1 MLIGFFEKLGV
12 SKVNK
17 NKSDLVLQISKKAN
31 LTQKE
36 AAAALGAFTAAIQ
49 DALSSGDSVTL
60 IGFGTFLVRERAAR
74 SGHNPR
80 TGEPLEIPAVKVPSF
95 RPGKN
100 LKEVV
105 NK

>member
-1 MLIGFFEKLGV
+1 M
-12 SKVNK
+12 
-17 NKSDLVLQISKKAN
+17 NKSDLVLKVSEKSE

-36 AAAALGAFTAAIQ
+36 AAAAVNAFTAAVQ
-49 DALSSGDSVTL
+49 EALSNGDNVTL

-80 TGEPLEIPAVKVPSF
+80 TGEALQIPAVKVPSF

-105 NK
+105 NAK

>member
-1 MLIGFFEKLGV
+1 M
-12 SKVNK
+12 
-17 NKSDLVLQISKKAN
+17 NKSDLVLKVSEKAE

-36 AAAALGAFTAAIQ
+36 AAAAVNAFTAAVQ
-49 DALSSGDSVTL
+49 EALSKGDNVTL

-80 TGEPLEIPAVKVPSF
+80 TGEALQIPAVKVPSF

-100 LKEVV
+100 LKDVV
-105 NK
+105 NAK

>member
-1 MLIGFFEKLGV
+1 M
-12 SKVNK
+12 
-17 NKSDLVLQISKKAN
+17 NKSDLVLKVAEKAN

-36 AAAALGAFTAAIQ
+36 AAAAVKAFTSAVQ
-49 DALSSGDSVTL
+49 DALEAGDSVTL

-80 TGEPLEIPAVKVPSF
+80 TGAPLEIPAVKVPSF
-95 RPGKN
+95 RPGKS

>member
-1 MLIGFFEKLGV
+1 M
-12 SKVNK
+12 
-17 NKSDLVLQISKKAN
+17 NKSDLVLKVSEKAE

-36 AAAALGAFTAAIQ
+36 AAAAVNAFTAAVQ
-49 DALSSGDSVTL
+49 EALSNGDNVTL

-80 TGEPLEIPAVKVPSF
+80 TGEALQIPAVKVPSF

-100 LKEVV
+100 LKDLV
-105 NK
+105 NAK

>member
-1 MLIGFFEKLGV
+1 M
-12 SKVNK
+12 
-17 NKSDLVLQISKKAN
+17 NKSDLVLKVSEKAE

-36 AAAALGAFTAAIQ
+36 AAAAVNAFTAAVQ
-49 DALSSGDSVTL
+49 EALSNGDNVTL

-80 TGEPLEIPAVKVPSF
+80 TGEALQILAVKVPSF

-100 LKEVV
+100 LKDVV
-105 NK
+105 NAK

>member
-1 MLIGFFEKLGV
+1 M
-12 SKVNK
+12 
-17 NKSDLVLQISKKAN
+17 NKSDLVLKVAEKAN

-36 AAAALGAFTAAIQ
+36 AAAAVKAFTSAVQ
-49 DALSSGDSVTL
+49 DALEAGDSVTL
-60 IGFGTFLVRERAAR
+60 IGFGTFLVRERVAR

-80 TGEPLEIPAVKVPSF
+80 TGAPLEIPAVKVPSF
-95 RPGKN
+95 RPGKS

>member
-1 MLIGFFEKLGV
+1 M
-12 SKVNK
+12 
-17 NKSDLVLQISKKAN
+17 NKSDLVLKVSEKAE

-36 AAAALGAFTAAIQ
+36 AAAAVNAFTAAVQ
-49 DALSSGDSVTL
+49 EALSNGDNVTL

-80 TGEPLEIPAVKVPSF
+80 TGEALQIPAVKVPSF

-100 LKEVV
+100 LKDVV
-105 NK
+105 NAK

>member
-1 MLIGFFEKLGV
+1 M
-12 SKVNK
+12 
-17 NKSDLVLQISKKAN
+17 NKSDLVLKVSEKAE

-36 AAAALGAFTAAIQ
+36 AAAAVNAFTAAVQ
-49 DALSSGDSVTL
+49 EALSNGDTVTL

-80 TGEPLEIPAVKVPSF
+80 TGEALQIPAVKVPSF

-100 LKEVV
+100 LKDVV
-105 NK
+105 NAK

>member
-1 MLIGFFEKLGV
+1 M
-12 SKVNK
+12 
-17 NKSDLVLQISKKAN
+17 NKSDLVLKVSEKAE

-36 AAAALGAFTAAIQ
+36 AAAAVNAFTSAVQ
-49 DALSSGDSVTL
+49 EALSNGDNVTL

-80 TGEPLEIPAVKVPSF
+80 TGEALQIPAVKVPSF

-100 LKEVV
+100 LKDVV
-105 NK
+105 NAK

>member
-1 MLIGFFEKLGV
+1 M
-12 SKVNK
+12 
-17 NKSDLVLQISKKAN
+17 NKSDLVLKVSEKAE

-36 AAAALGAFTAAIQ
+36 AAAAVNAFTAAVQ
-49 DALSSGDSVTL
+49 EALSNGDNVTL

-80 TGEPLEIPAVKVPSF
+80 TGETLQIPAVKVPSF

-100 LKEVV
+100 LKDVV
-105 NK
+105 NAK

>member
-1 MLIGFFEKLGV
+1 M
-12 SKVNK
+12 
-17 NKSDLVLQISKKAN
+17 NKSDLVLKISEKAE

-36 AAAALGAFTAAIQ
+36 AAAAVNAFTAAVQ
-49 DALSSGDSVTL
+49 EALSNGDNVTL

-80 TGEPLEIPAVKVPSF
+80 TGEALQIPAVKVPSF

-100 LKEVV
+100 LKDLV
-105 NK
+105 NAK